1 MAECVG
7 GSARLEDWKSLISR
21 LPGVLGVE
29 FTLTDGVVR
38 EVHVLSDQSRG
49 PKQIVRDVQ
58 SAMLAKFQVELD
70 HRIISVAQIPGS
82 LRETR
87 RRVVCERLELSSG
100 RDGSAAAV
108 YLTLDDRS
116 YRGESKCDL
125 TLGSR
130 HRAIAQATVTAI
142 NQLLSPGCRFSLE
155 EVRHTPMGEHQ
166 AVLVGLVLKSGGQ
179 SEGLLGAC
187 YQGEDPN
194 FSVALATL
202 DAVNRRLSTLP
213 STDEKEESHPA

>member
-1 MAECVG
+1 MAACVG

-87 RRVVCERLELSSG
+87 RRVVSGALFRKRRIGCGRLSHTG
-100 RDGSAAAV
+100 RSLLPRGVQMRPDAGQPSPC
-108 YLTLDDRS
+108 
-116 YRGESKCDL
+116 YRPG
-125 TLGSR
+125 
-130 HRAIAQATVTAI
+130 HRDCHQPASLPRLP
-142 NQLLSPGCRFSLE
+142 LLSGGGAAHAHGRASGCAGGAGSEIRRPEREPAGRLLPGGR
-155 EVRHTPMGEHQ
+155 P
-166 AVLVGLVLKSGGQ
+166 
-179 SEGLLGAC
+179 
-187 YQGEDPN
+187 
-194 FSVALATL
+194 
-202 DAVNRRLSTLP
+202 
-213 STDEKEESHPA
+213 